1 MSRAP
6 LLIIVAASGL
16 LAGCP
21 GPKGPTPPPAYVPK
35 ERISEEPAPLVA
47 EASATAEAQPQ
58 AQGKATGH

>member
-6 LLIIVAASGL
+6 LMLMLAASTVL

-35 ERISEEPAPLVA
+35 ERITEDPAPLVA
-47 EASATAEAQPQ
+47 AASDEKSPTSS
-58 AQGKATGH
+58 TSN

>member
-6 LLIIVAASGL
+6 LLIVVASSVL

-35 ERISEEPAPLVA
+35 ERITEEPAPLVA
-47 EASATAEAQPQ
+47 ESNASAEAP
-58 AQGKATGH
+58 AKSASY

>member
-6 LLIIVAASGL
+6 LLIIVASSVL

-35 ERISEEPAPLVA
+35 ERITEEPAPLVA
-47 EASATAEAQPQ
+47 ESSASVDAPAKSAS
-58 AQGKATGH
+58 H

>member
-35 ERISEEPAPLVA
+35 ERLTEEPAPQVA
-47 EASATAEAQPQ
+47 QASATSDAPPTA
-58 AQGKATGH
+58 AGH

>member
-6 LLIIVAASGL
+6 LMLILAASTVL

-35 ERISEEPAPLVA
+35 ERITEDPAPIVASVSEEQT
-47 EASATAEAQPQ
+47 SAKSTSN
-58 AQGKATGH
+58 

>member
-6 LLIIVAASGL
+6 LLIIVASSVL

-35 ERISEEPAPLVA
+35 ERITEEPAPLVA
-47 EASATAEAQPQ
+47 ESAATAEAP
-58 AQGKATGH
+58 AKSTGD

>member
-6 LLIIVAASGL
+6 LLIIVTSSIL

-35 ERISEEPAPLVA
+35 ERITEEPAPLVA
-47 EASATAEAQPQ
+47 DASASVEAP
-58 AQGKATGH
+58 AKATSN

>member
-6 LLIIVAASGL
+6 LLIVAASSVL

-35 ERISEEPAPLVA
+35 ERITEEPAPLVA
-47 EASATAEAQPQ
+47 DSAATAEAP
-58 AQGKATGH
+58 AKATAN